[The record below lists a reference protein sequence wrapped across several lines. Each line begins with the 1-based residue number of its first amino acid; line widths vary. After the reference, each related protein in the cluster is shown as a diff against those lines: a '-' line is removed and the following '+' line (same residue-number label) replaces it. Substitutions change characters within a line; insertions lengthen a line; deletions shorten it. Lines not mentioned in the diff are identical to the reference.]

1 MKQVEINKSIRL
13 SEHFTL
19 GEVTKTSHQTADGNY
34 IRIKEIPALK

>member
-19 GEVTKTSHQTADGNY
+19 GEVTKTSHQTADKN
-34 IRIKEIPALK
+34 IPSHVAIET